1 MFIYILYIPVV
12 PLLLFGW
19 LQRLTMHIHCL
30 TAHAPS
36 TGVVSYGE
44 LPKLD
49 SWDSHSRQVPGTL
62 NEKHTC

>member
-1 MFIYILYIPVV
+1 MCIYIYIPVV

-30 TAHAPS
+30 TAHPS
-36 TGVVSYGE
+36 SAGVVSYGE

-49 SWDSHSRQVPGTL
+49 PWDSHSRQVSGML
-62 NEKHTC
+62 KKKHTC